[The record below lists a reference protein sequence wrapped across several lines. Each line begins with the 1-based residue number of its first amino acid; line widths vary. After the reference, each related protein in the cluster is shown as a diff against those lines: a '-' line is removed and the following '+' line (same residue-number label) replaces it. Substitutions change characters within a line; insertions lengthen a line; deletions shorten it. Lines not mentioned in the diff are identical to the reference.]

1 MTKFIQQFLL
11 LASSLGLCNYCLQGN
26 ESKANVIFIFADDFG
41 YGDIEGRFSIRQ
53 GYGKL
58 LLQNL
63 GSENEQFCQLK
74 EDRSE
79 TTNLAR
85 NYPDK
90 VKNLIPGWMNRSLM
104 GEVSQL
110 LPKKMLPR
118 LIFGR
123 AQGSK

>member
-11 LASSLGLCNYCLQGN
+11 LASSLGCATIVFRGN
-26 ESKANVIFIFADDFG
+26 ESKANVIFILADDLG

-90 VKNLIPGWMNRSLM
+90 VKKPDPWLDEQVADGRSIP
-104 GEVSQL
+104 VTSQKNVTSIDL
-110 LPKKMLPR
+110 WK
-118 LIFGR
+118 
-123 AQGSK
+123 GSGK

>member
-1 MTKFIQQFLL
+1 MTKCIQQFLL
-11 LASSLGLCNYCLQGN
+11 LASFLGLCNYCLQGY
-26 ESKANVIFIFADDFG
+26 ESKPNVIFILADDLG
-41 YGDIEGRFSIRQ
+41 YGDIEGRFCIRQ
-53 GYGKL
+53 GYEKL

-63 GSENEQFCQLK
+63 GSEKEQLCQLK

-79 TTNLAR
+79 ITNLAR

-90 VKNLIPGWMNRSLM
+90 VKNLIPGWTNRPLI
-104 GEVSQL
+104 GEVSRL
-110 LPKKMLPR
+110 LPKKILPR